1 MMTTYVKGDSRLI
14 KDLNVA
20 VILEIVSDAGEIS
33 RTEIARRSKLS
44 PPAVTVIIND
54 LLEKGLILE
63 VGKAPSTGGRRRRL
77 ISLNPDGRYF
87 IGVDIGATKIH
98 GGLLDF
104 TGELLCNLETPT
116 DSQIPT
122 KEVVISVIE
131 NLMSKSKVPRK
142 KILGIGLG
150 IPGVVNPE
158 NRIATF
164 SPGVGWENRDIG
176 GEIYEAVGIP
186 VWVDNEANTKVHGE
200 QWKGALKD
208 INNGVCLTIG
218 NGIGMGLLLNQRVYH
233 GKRGAS
239 GEIGYWLLNFG
250 ESIQRN
256 PGYGH
261 LESFAAGS
269 GIVQRTKDYLGA
281 NQQVTSSLRG
291 MELSAKAVFEAAQN
305 NDPVGVK
312 IIEET
317 TRMLGIAI
325 ANLSSLLDV
334 ERVVLSGGITR
345 AGSILLDPIKEIVEA
360 LAPYPPEIVISELQE
375 TAGVLGAAHGFI
387 VQDQTYINFNKT
399 EF

>member
-1 MMTTYVKGDSRLI
+1 VTTYVKGDARLI

-20 VILEIVSDAGEIS
+20 VILEIIRDAGEIS

-77 ISLNPDGRYF
+77 ISLNPEGRYF
-87 IGVDIGATKIH
+87 IGVDVGATKIH

-104 TGELLCNLETPT
+104 TGELLCSLEVPT
-116 DSQIPT
+116 DNGIPH
-122 KEVVISVIE
+122 KHVVISVIE
-131 NLMSKSKVPRK
+131 DLISSSKVPREK
-142 KILGIGLG
+142 VLGIGLG
-150 IPGVVNPE
+150 IPGVVNPT
-158 NRIATF
+158 NRIATL
-164 SPGVGWENRDIG
+164 SPGVGWENRNIG
-176 GEIYEAVGIP
+176 GEISEAIGIA
-186 VWVDNEANTKVHGE
+186 VWVDNEANAKVHGE
-200 QWKGALKD
+200 RWKGALKD
-208 INNGVCLTIG
+208 VNNGVCLTIG
-218 NGIGMGLLLNQRVYH
+218 NGIGMGLLLTQRVYH
-233 GKRGAS
+233 GKQGAA

-256 PGYGH
+256 QGYGH

-269 GIVQRTKDYLGA
+269 GIVQRAKDLLVGD
-281 NQQVTSSLRG
+281 QQAPSTLRG
-291 MELSAKAVFEAAQN
+291 MELSAKEVFEAAQGK
-305 NDPVGVK
+305 DPVAVK
-312 IIEET
+312 VIEET
-317 TRMLGIAI
+317 TRMLGVAI
-325 ANLSSLLDV
+325 ANISSLLDV

-345 AGSILLDPIKEIVEA
+345 AGSILLDPIKAIVDT

-387 VQDQTYINFNKT
+387 VQDQTFINFNKT